1 MSIELCS
8 LFTQIDTKT
17 LSRYFWENFKK
28 VKKQWLKIDNKYF
41 KNEIKKF
48 IFLHSTEKQRAVVKE
63 IALDMANTMQNIAKW
78 LFPTCLQVIDR
89 FHVMKNVLE
98 DMWALISKNKT
109 EIKKAYLEEQEQAKK
124 ERRQP
129 KHQRYAN
136 TETKLELISRWRY
149 QLLKRRKDWNLN
161 QQLRCDCM
169 ELIPGFEE
177 IVAMYKQIE
186 KIFEIYDSKITVKQA
201 KKEFDK
207 WFTSVSKLDFI
218 TELQNAWRMVKNHID
233 RIVNYFNSR
242 LTNGYAEGLN
252 SRMQK
257 IISNSK
263 WFKDQ
268 DYMIYRMIKI
278 FG

>member
-257 IISNSK
+257 IIYNSK